1 MVDCF
6 PAGRHVRYHSTL
18 STVNLGCLSDS
29 LTNRAVT
36 Y

>member
-1 MVDCF
+1 MVDFF
-6 PAGRHVRYHSTL
+6 PAGRHVRYHTVR
-18 STVNLGCLSDS
+18 STVNLRCLLDS